1 MFEVV
6 GLAAGGNIEL
16 LAKQIKQHKPQIVS
30 VRDSA
35 GLASLRDALS
45 GWNGPMPK
53 LVYGEEGISEVA
65 AYGDADT
72 VVTGI
77 VGCAGLL
84 PTIEAIKAGKD
95 IALANKETLISGGE
109 PAAHPPGL
117 PMRFP
122 PAARA
127 SSCPAFPRVAAS
139 LSSLFA
145 HNRSTARAPPHPHR
159 SRSPQHRL
167 TSPKRP
173 ASPRPRPP
181 PPPPPQGR

>member
-35 GLASLRDALS
+35 GMANLRDALS

-53 LVYGEEGISEVA
+53 LVCGEEGISEVA
-65 AYGDADT
+65 AYGDADV

-109 PAAHPPGL
+109 HTARL
-117 PMRFP
+117 LRMRSVRSTCG
-122 PAARA
+122 RA
-127 SSCPAFPRVAAS
+127 SPAFP
-139 LSSLFA
+139 
-145 HNRSTARAPPHPHR
+145 
-159 SRSPQHRL
+159 
-167 TSPKRP
+167 
-173 ASPRPRPP
+173 
-181 PPPPPQGR
+181 